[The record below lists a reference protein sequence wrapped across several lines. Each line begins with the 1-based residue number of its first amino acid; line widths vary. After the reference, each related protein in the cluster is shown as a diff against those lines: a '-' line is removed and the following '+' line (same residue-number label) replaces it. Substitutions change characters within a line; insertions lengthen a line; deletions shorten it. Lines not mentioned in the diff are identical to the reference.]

1 MKKLF
6 FIGAVVL
13 GTYTFS
19 ACGGESKSGS
29 DSEGTVVES
38 DTVVE
43 TDTTV
48 TETVVETDTVTRT
61 TEGGEGTDTT
71 SKQ

>member
-13 GTYTFS
+13 GTYSFS
-19 ACGGESKSGS
+19 ACESKSGS
-29 DSEGTVVES
+29 DGEGTVVES